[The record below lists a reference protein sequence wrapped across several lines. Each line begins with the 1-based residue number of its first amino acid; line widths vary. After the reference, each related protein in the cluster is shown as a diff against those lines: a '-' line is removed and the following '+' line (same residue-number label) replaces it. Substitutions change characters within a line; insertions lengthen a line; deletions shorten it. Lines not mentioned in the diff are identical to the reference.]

1 MTSRLIGLM
10 MIRDEQDMLA
20 EALRNHV
27 RFCDAIFVLDGT
39 QGDTLRTSRDIC
51 LAFPQVV
58 GHWQDDEAGHK
69 LPLRDGARQFLLER
83 ARERFGLNHWYAIL
97 HGDEIW
103 SEDPRLHCTP
113 AQPDLHGIA
122 VNLYHFFPHISQRDS
137 WSFHAG
143 DSIEALAQWYM
154 LPPIPEH
161 RLFWD
166 SGSYDYVFDA
176 HSRTIPSGMPW
187 RQCNIILRQYNY
199 RTPEQAHRRAV
210 ERKRQ
215 HWQENHYQHLLDG
228 PAGFFV
234 NTLAQHG
241 MTWAHAVP
249 VGGGRASNV
258 SADPLPAW

>member
-1 MTSRLIGLM
+1 MTSRLISLM

-39 QGDTLRTSRDIC
+39 QGDTLRTFRDIC

-58 GHWQDDEAGHK
+58 GHWQDDEAGYK

-103 SEDPRLHCTP
+103 SEDPRPHCTP

-122 VNLYHFFPHISQRDS
+122 VNLYHFFPHISQRDT

-154 LPPIPEH
+154 LPPILRSIGCFGTPALMITSATLTAG
-161 RLFWD
+161 RF
-166 SGSYDYVFDA
+166 
-176 HSRTIPSGMPW
+176 PSGMPW
-187 RQCNIILRQYNY
+187 RQSNIVLPGFPFWPWHGHSIHPLRS
-199 RTPEQAHRRAV
+199 EQHVLSR
-210 ERKRQ
+210 
-215 HWQENHYQHLLDG
+215 
-228 PAGFFV
+228 
-234 NTLAQHG
+234 
-241 MTWAHAVP
+241 
-249 VGGGRASNV
+249 
-258 SADPLPAW
+258 

>member
-1 MTSRLIGLM
+1 MQYFTETKS
-10 MIRDEQDMLA
+10 
-20 EALRNHV
+20 
-27 RFCDAIFVLDGT
+27 
-39 QGDTLRTSRDIC
+39 
-51 LAFPQVV
+51 
-58 GHWQDDEAGHK
+58 
-69 LPLRDGARQFLLER
+69 GARTL
-83 ARERFGLNHWYAIL
+83 ARIAL
-97 HGDEIW
+97 
-103 SEDPRLHCTP
+103 P

-122 VNLYHFFPHISQRDS
+122 VNLYHFFPHISQRDT

-166 SGSYDYVFDA
+166 SGSYDYVCDA

-187 RQCNIILRQYNY
+187 RQSNIVLKQYNY

-215 HWQENHYQHLLDG
+215 YWQENQYQHLLDG

-241 MTWAHAVP
+241 MRWAHAVP